1 MKLDI
6 IGQNTRYTIGQNNRY
21 TTGQNTGFIRS

>member
-6 IGQNTRYTIGQNNRY
+6 LGQNTRYTIGQNNRY

>member
-6 IGQNTRYTIGQNNRY
+6 IGQNTRYTTGQNNRY